1 MIFLNISLNIKIR
14 DWYFFKIILYVLG
27 IYRYFKKD
35 VKWYIIF
42 FVEIKFV
49 KLVKENRKKYRVL

>member
-14 DWYFFKIILYVLG
+14 DWYFFKIILYVSG